1 MSKTERQKNQK
12 STQQI
17 HIRLTDDE
25 KIILEEMVKGR
36 NISKTD
42 YIKEK
47 LFEEKSSNLYE
58 IKVKERLFSI
68 SEILTEEIEQYC
80 TDEKFIEKCRN
91 EANELWRYLR

>member
-1 MSKTERQKNQK
+1 MSKIERQKNQK
-12 STQQI
+12 NTQQI

-25 KIILEEMVKGR
+25 KIILEKMVKGR
-36 NISKTD
+36 NISMTD

-80 TDEKFIEKCRN
+80 TDKTFIEKCRN

>member
-1 MSKTERQKNQK
+1 MSKIERQKNQK

-17 HIRLTDDE
+17 HIRLINDE
-25 KIILEEMVKGR
+25 KIILEKMVKGR
-36 NISKTD
+36 NISMTD

-68 SEILTEEIEQYC
+68 SEILTEERVLRLFSYC
-80 TDEKFIEKCRN
+80 RKNLI
-91 EANELWRYLR
+91 ANLRILRL

>member
-1 MSKTERQKNQK
+1 MSKIERQKNQK

-17 HIRLTDDE
+17 HIRLTNDE
-25 KIILEEMVKGR
+25 KIILEKMVKGR
-36 NISKTD
+36 NISMTD

-68 SEILTEEIEQYC
+68 SEILTEEIEQNC